1 MKLELKFVPFSRS
14 PKNPNLIP
22 PPPCPRVHLPGLFF
36 PSCPIRYL
44 ANPRHCQD
52 LNAAFSA
59 CHIFSIQHFS
69 IISRSPT
76 DKERERERQRERGR
90 NWRRDKE
97 THSMDYTPH
106 THTHKYAYAQAG
118 TYCMNLCLI
127 SPAVYQGDQE
137 FNTVKFPVDKTL
149 FREVG
154 SNECC
159 SSTEGEEAAGEE
171 EEGEG
176 GGGSEGDERRMTRGR
191 FGLIAYLILSFP
203 PLSSCSHLLRQMRKL
218 DLTQKCFYFICRE
231 RTAMTLNSDGDIQQ
245 CNTQR

>member
-76 DKERERERQRERGR
+76 DKGRERESEKGGGTGEEIKRHTPRI
-90 NWRRDKE
+90 
-97 THSMDYTPH
+97 THH
-106 THTHKYAYAQAG
+106 THTHHTHTRKYAYAQAG

-127 SPAVYQGDQE
+127 SPAVYQGDRE

-159 SSTEGEEAAGEE
+159 SSTEGEEGK
-171 EEGEG
+171 EG
-176 GGGSEGDERRMTRGR
+176 GGGRRR
-191 FGLIAYLILSFP
+191 
-203 PLSSCSHLLRQMRKL
+203 RK
-218 DLTQKCFYFICRE
+218 R
-231 RTAMTLNSDGDIQQ
+231 R
-245 CNTQR
+245 R